1 MSSCSLLARLAGA
14 RDLHRI
20 RARAVRVTVDYE
32 LVAAGVQRSD
42 ENGLSAAGSAVIA
55 TVKLARKVLRPH
67 PDPRVEA
74 GSARVERVRAPC
86 RSAEIIDVVGGNI
99 ANPVRRPSG

>member
-1 MSSCSLLARLAGA
+1 M
-14 RDLHRI
+14 
-20 RARAVRVTVDYE
+20 RVTVDYE
-32 LVAAGVQRSD
+32 LVAAGVQRFG
-42 ENGLSAAGSAVIA
+42 ENCLIAAGSAVIA
-55 TVKLARKVLRPH
+55 TIELARKVLRPH
-67 PDPRVEA
+67 PDVRVKA